1 MKVTAL
7 DLGENDAPIEGAIVT
22 VVGPDGSWTGITQED
37 GSIFWDKRPAGD
49 RYLNEGANY
58 TIDVQKDGYY
68 ENKNKGELTTIG
80 LQGQS
85 FIVDMGLFPER
96 PIRLPEVR
104 YVLNKWEFIND
115 ETCMSKDSLEFV
127 YTILTEHPELVLQL
141 NSHTDSRGR
150 NDRNQILSEN
160 RARAC
165 YKYLVE
171 ERGIDPRRIV
181 PVGKGE
187 EDPRLVFLENGKYY
201 ASARAGG
208 EEKKL
213 IESYINSFKRS
224 NPDLFKALHT
234 MNRRTDGAV
243 FSLDFDPATS
253 PPADPKYLT
262 FLPY

>member
-1 MKVTAL
+1 MKAIGFNIVVEEINEKIMSGDIIITSSVDSDVRHKKGKIVTIGDKVTEVKA
-7 DLGENDAPIEGAIVT
+7 NDIVYYDARYSSNMRLS
-22 VVGPDGSWTGITQED
+22 DG
-37 GSIFWDKRPAGD
+37 K
-49 RYLNEGANY
+49 
-58 TIDVQKDGYY
+58 K
-68 ENKNKGELTTIG
+68 
-80 LQGQS
+80 
-85 FIVDMGLFPER
+85 IV
-96 PIRLPEVR
+96 
-104 YVLNKWEFIND
+104 
-115 ETCMSKDSLEFV
+115 
-127 YTILTEHPELVLQL
+127 
-141 NSHTDSRGR
+141 
-150 NDRNQILSEN
+150 
-160 RARAC
+160 
-165 YKYLVE
+165 LVE